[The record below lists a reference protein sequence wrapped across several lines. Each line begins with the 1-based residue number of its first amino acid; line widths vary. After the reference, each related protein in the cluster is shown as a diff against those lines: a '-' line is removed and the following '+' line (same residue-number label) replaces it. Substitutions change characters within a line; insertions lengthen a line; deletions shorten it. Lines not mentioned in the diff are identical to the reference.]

1 MPVQVIR
8 LDPLVR
14 RALSSQSPG
23 ALLPAQ
29 HLGEQ
34 ARLPR
39 CQRCH
44 GTGIAP
50 ATSSRGQLCFRACG
64 QCRSSELFLVV
75 WQVDSQVW
83 MGTRLEP
90 DLCVVADTP
99 VEVLLEL
106 ERQTDPEHSIYSPGY
121 FLPATERTSAG
132 PAAQDAAALVL
143 AG

>member
-1 MPVQVIR
+1 MQVIR

-29 HLGEQ
+29 HLAQ
-34 ARLPR
+34 QPSLPR
-39 CQRCH
+39 CRRCH

-50 ATSSRGQLCFRACG
+50 ATSTRGQLCFRACV
-64 QCRSSELFLVV
+64 QCRSDELFLVV
-75 WQVDSQVW
+75 WQVDNQTW
-83 MGTRLEP
+83 MGSRLEP
-90 DLCVVADTP
+90 DLCVAADTP

-106 ERQTDPEHSIYSPGY
+106 ERHTDPERSIYAPCY
-121 FLPATERTSAG
+121 LLPETEPATTAS
-132 PAAQDAAALVL
+132 AAQEGASLVL